1 MKKESIKEN
10 EEMFISGLQWIN
22 RDNQRTI
29 VLHSQGKEVW
39 RTGEKTESAAKSKA
53 GLIPL
58 LFFLFFIF
66 ITDYTCYNTLPDR
79 LNKGKGEK
87 KKTTVFH
94 CEDVLFSYLICQDGK
109 RSFKAISWSIL
120 GSSWEPFC
128 IIAYLSFQGVDLCN
142 DFLCSNNV
150 LWDVYYW
157 LGTCWS
163 AGKERWIL
171 GVELF

>member
-1 MKKESIKEN
+1 MKKCSFLDYNESTETTRGPSFSTLKARKC
-10 EEMFISGLQWIN
+10 EEQEKKRKVQQNLKQ
-22 RDNQRTI
+22 
-29 VLHSQGKEVW
+29 VW
-39 RTGEKTESAAKSKA
+39 F
-53 GLIPL
+53 
-58 LFFLFFIF
+58 LFFFFFFFIF

-79 LNKGKGEK
+79 VNKGKGEK
-87 KKTTVFH
+87 KTVFH